1 MAVVLAFRIALIL
14 APAGVRIVK
23 WSEGPGVDQA
33 VRLSKALLD
42 RLADPGESDANLTTA
57 VAAESGRV
65 ADVATYTGSFELRRL
80 QVKFELLVG
89 GAVVDDARIT
99 TYDFLKLA
107 SGSPSDAWVAADFTT
122 VENAFGTAWTA
133 IKARYSTSF
142 RLSQYRWYKAGPGI
156 APPQEPVRV
165 VDNLVVGTA
174 VSGGAYPPQV
184 ALACTELTSSR
195 KAWGRVY
202 WPAPA
207 VNAAAET
214 QTDAIGRYTSAIL
227 TVYANALDTFYEACR
242 AGNVMPVVFSPAKP
256 SRPTAG
262 GGTLAA
268 TADRALTVDTIQV
281 DDVPDVIR
289 SRRLKSPSLKV
300 QRGLT

>member
-1 MAVVLAFRIALIL
+1 MAVAVAFRIALIL

-23 WSEGPGVDQA
+23 WSEGPGLDSA
-33 VRLSKALLD
+33 VRLSKSMWD
-42 RLADPGESDANLTTA
+42 RLHDPTESDADLSTA
-57 VAAESGRV
+57 LSSESGRV

-99 TYDFLKLA
+99 TYDFLRLA
-107 SGSPSDAWVAADFTT
+107 SGSPSDAWVAADFTA
-122 VENAFGTAWTA
+122 VENAFGTAWTT
-133 IKARYSTSF
+133 IKGYYSPNF
-142 RLSQYRWYKAGPGI
+142 RLAQYRWYKHGPSVV
-156 APPQEPVRV
+156 PPQEPVRV

-174 VSGGAYPPQV
+174 VTSGAMPPQV
-184 ALACTELTSSR
+184 ALSCTELTSSR
-195 KAWGRVY
+195 KSWGRVF
-202 WPAPA
+202 WPGIA
-207 VNAAAET
+207 NSAASNST
-214 QTDAIGRYTSAIL
+214 TDMTGRYSSAVL
-227 TVYANALDTFYEACR
+227 TAFANALDTYYEACR
-242 AGNVMPVVFSPAKP
+242 AASVMPVVFSPAKP

-268 TADRALTVDTIQV
+268 TGARALTVDTIQV

-289 SRRLKSPSLKV
+289 SRRFKSATLKV